1 MKFKVDSDACQSATT
16 CIAFT
21 IDDQKIYELDDE
33 NKASIITKDNDKI
46 QDKWVDIKN
55 VNGAGDIKEDE
66 LEKIILDSAK
76 GCPFNAI
83 MVENDKG
90 KQIWPEN

>member
-21 IDDQKIYELDDE
+21 IDDQEIYELDDE

-55 VNGAGDIKEDE
+55 VNGAGDIKENE